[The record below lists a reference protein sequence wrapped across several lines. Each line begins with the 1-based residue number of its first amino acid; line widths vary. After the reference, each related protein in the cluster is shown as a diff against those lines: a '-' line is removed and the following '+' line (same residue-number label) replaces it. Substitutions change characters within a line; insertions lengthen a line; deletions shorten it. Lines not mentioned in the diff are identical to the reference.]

1 MTTFGQAVAR
11 DVLEEAN
18 AAIGA
23 AISTGSL
30 HLDVRSLLT
39 EIQYDLL
46 DLAEAVGT
54 DAPGP
59 GPDRLRRAL
68 RRFRV
73 DAPPRGLAVLGGVSD
88 AAGLLKLARAVTRRA
103 SRTVTALPG
112 AGGPYLELLAEL
124 LLAIALRAE
133 EEAEQD
139 LTRIARGACGRGQ

>member
-1 MTTFGQAVAR
+1 MTTSDQAVAR

-30 HLDVRSLLT
+30 SLDARSLLT
-39 EIQYDLL
+39 EIQYELL
-46 DLAEAVGT
+46 DLTDAVGT

-59 GPDRLRRAL
+59 GSDRLRRAL
-68 RRFRV
+68 RRYRV
-73 DAPPRGLAVLGGVSD
+73 EAPPRGLAVLGGASD

-112 AGGPYLELLAEL
+112 AGGPYLELLSEV
-124 LLAIALRAE
+124 LLAIAFHTE
-133 EEAEQD
+133 EEAAQD
-139 LTRIARGACGRGQ
+139 LTRIAFGACGR

>member
-1 MTTFGQAVAR
+1 MTNLDQAVAR
-11 DVLEEAN
+11 DALEEAN

-30 HLDVRSLLT
+30 PLDLRSLLT
-39 EIQYDLL
+39 KIQYELL
-46 DLAEAVGT
+46 DLTEAVGT

-68 RRFRV
+68 RHYRV
-73 DAPPRGLAVLGGVSD
+73 DTPPRGLAVLGGVSD

-103 SRTVTALPG
+103 SRTVTVLPG

-133 EEAEQD
+133 DEAEQD
-139 LTRIARGACGRGQ
+139 FRRIALGACGSGQ